1 MYYRLNERVVNSGNY
16 IKDILEARGINNIDE
31 YLNPSK
37 EDLFPADK
45 LKNIDKGVDLLL
57 THLKNISKIFVVVD
71 CDNDGITSAAG
82 LILYINNIYP
92 TANLYWTMHDGKQHG
107 VELSKVEEDT
117 KLVIIPDAGSNQYE
131 EHKELSDRGIDVLV
145 IDHHESEYYSDYAIV
160 INNQMCDYPNKS
172 LSGAGVVYKFLQK
185 LDEVLK
191 IDYADLF
198 LDLAATGIVGDM
210 MLLQDLETRYI
221 VSYGLSHINNFGLKT
236 LIKKQEFSIG
246 DINNIS
252 PNDISFYITPLINA
266 IIRVGTMEEKETLFK
281 SFISGQEL
289 VPSTKRGHKVGD
301 TEVCAEQ
308 AARYGTNCRSRQNKI
323 LDAGVDYLTFKIQK
337 EELNDNQ
344 IIFVRLDEEEEER
357 IPSELTGLIAMK
369 LVQKFGKPTIVTRLG
384 NDNEWSGSLR
394 GLNNSDF
401 SDFKGFLNES
411 GMFTYAEGH
420 ANAAGV
426 KINNSKVDKFIEY
439 SNDKLSNFNFG
450 ETSYIVDYE
459 FNSENLSDIYN
470 MAIHLD
476 EIKSIWGRGS
486 EDPKIAINGLSYTS
500 DDIQV
505 MGRTADTSKITKN
518 GISFIRFKDSIFANK
533 ITKYDYGIIT
543 LIGRV
548 QINEWAGRRSAQVI
562 IEDYEILD
570 DRCSF

>member
-57 THLKNISKIFVVVD
+57 THLKNNSKIYVVVD

-92 TANLYWTMHDGKQHG
+92 NANIYWTMHDGKQHG

-323 LDAGVDYLTFKIQK
+323 LDAGVDYLAFKIQK
-337 EELNDNQ
+337 EELNDNK
-344 IIFVRLDEEEEER
+344 IIFIQLDEEEEER

-394 GLNNSDF
+394 GLNNSEF
-401 SDFKGFLNES
+401 SDFKGFLNDS

-470 MAIHLD
+470 MAIQLD
-476 EIKSIWGRGS
+476 EIKSIWGRGI
-486 EDPKIAINGLSYTS
+486 EEPKIAINGLSYTS
-500 DDIQV
+500 DDIQI
-505 MGRTADTSKITKN
+505 MGRTADTAKISKN
-518 GISFIRFKDSIFANK
+518 GISLIRFKDSAFANEVS
-533 ITKYDYGIIT
+533 KYDYGIIT

-548 QINEWAGRRSAQVI
+548 QINEWAGRKSAQVI

>member
-57 THLKNISKIFVVVD
+57 THLKNNSKIYVVVD

-92 TANLYWTMHDGKQHG
+92 NANIYWTMHDGKQHG
-107 VELSKVEEDT
+107 VELPKVEEDT

-470 MAIHLD
+470 MAIQLD
-476 EIKSIWGRGS
+476 EIKSIWGRGI
-486 EDPKIAINGLSYTS
+486 EEPKIAINGLSYTS

>member
-57 THLKNISKIFVVVD
+57 THLKNNSKIYVVVD

-82 LILYINNIYP
+82 LILYINNICP
-92 TANLYWTMHDGKQHG
+92 NANIYWTMHDGKQHG

-470 MAIHLD
+470 MAIQLD
-476 EIKSIWGRGS
+476 EIKSIWGRGI
-486 EDPKIAINGLSYTS
+486 EEPKIAINGLSYTS

>member
-57 THLKNISKIFVVVD
+57 THLKNNSKIYVVVD
-71 CDNDGITSAAG
+71 CDNDGIASAAG

-92 TANLYWTMHDGKQHG
+92 NANIYWTMHDGKQHG

-301 TEVCAEQ
+301 TEVRAEQ

-470 MAIHLD
+470 MAIQLD
-476 EIKSIWGRGS
+476 EIKSIWGRGI
-486 EDPKIAINGLSYTS
+486 EEPKIAINGLSYTS

>member
-1 MYYRLNERVVNSGNY
+1 MYYRLNEKIADSGNY
-16 IKDILEARGINNIDE
+16 VKDILEARGIDNIDE

-37 EDLFPADK
+37 KDLIPADK
-45 LKNIDKGVDLLL
+45 LKNIDKGVELLL
-57 THLKNISKIFVVVD
+57 KHLNNNSKIYVVVD

-82 LILYINNIYP
+82 LILYINKIFPKANI
-92 TANLYWTMHDGKQHG
+92 YWTMHDGKQHG
-107 VELSKVEEDT
+107 VELSKVEEGT
-117 KLVIIPDAGSNQYE
+117 GLVIIPDAGSNQYD
-131 EHKELSDRGIDVLV
+131 EHKELFDRGIDVLV

-185 LDEVLK
+185 IDEILK
-191 IDYADLF
+191 VDYADEF

-246 DINNIS
+246 DTKNVS
-252 PNDISFYITPLINA
+252 PNAISFYITPLINA
-266 IIRVGTMEEKETLFK
+266 IIRVGTMEEKEILFK
-281 SFISGQEL
+281 SFIDGQAL
-289 VPSTKRGHKVGD
+289 VPSTKRGHKDGD

-323 LDAGVDYLTFKIQK
+323 LDAGVDYLAFKIQK
-337 EELNDNQ
+337 EELNDNK
-344 IIFVRLDEEEEER
+344 IIFIQLDEEEEER

-394 GLNNSDF
+394 GLNNSEF
-401 SDFKGFLNES
+401 SDFKGFLNDS

-426 KINNSKVDKFIEY
+426 KINNSKVNKFIEY
-439 SNDKLSNFNFG
+439 SNSKLADFDFG

-459 FNSENLSDIYN
+459 FNSENLSDIYD
-470 MAIHLD
+470 MALQLD
-476 EIKSIWGRGS
+476 EIKSIWGRGIEEPKVAIS
-486 EDPKIAINGLSYTS
+486 ELSYTS
-500 DDIQV
+500 DDIQI
-505 MGRTADTSKITKN
+505 MGRTADTAKISKN
-518 GISFIRFKDSIFANK
+518 GVSIIRFKDPTFANEVS
-533 ITKYDYGIIT
+533 KYDYGIIT

-548 QINEWAGRRSAQVI
+548 QINEWAGRKSAQVI

>member
-57 THLKNISKIFVVVD
+57 THLKNNSKIYVVVD

-92 TANLYWTMHDGKQHG
+92 NANIYWTMHDGKQHG

-323 LDAGVDYLTFKIQK
+323 LDAGVDYLAFKIQK

-401 SDFKGFLNES
+401 SDFKKFCNDS
-411 GMFTYAEGH
+411 NMFTFAEGH
-420 ANAAGV
+420 ANACGV

-470 MAIHLD
+470 MAIQLD
-476 EIKSIWGRGS
+476 EIKSIWGRGV
-486 EDPKIAINGLSYTS
+486 EEPKIAINGLSYTS

-518 GISFIRFKDSIFANK
+518 GISFIRFKDSIFANE

-562 IEDYEILD
+562 IGDYEILD

>member
-57 THLKNISKIFVVVD
+57 THLKNNSKIYVVVD

-92 TANLYWTMHDGKQHG
+92 NANIYWTMHDGKQHG

-394 GLNNSDF
+394 GLNNSEF
-401 SDFKGFLNES
+401 SDFKGFLNDS

-439 SNDKLSNFNFG
+439 SNSKLADFDFG

-459 FNSENLSDIYN
+459 FNSENLSDIYD
-470 MAIHLD
+470 MALQLD
-476 EIKSIWGRGS
+476 EIKSIWGRGIEEPKVAIS
-486 EDPKIAINGLSYTS
+486 ELSYTS
-500 DDIQV
+500 DDIQI
-505 MGRTADTSKITKN
+505 MGRTADTAKISKN
-518 GISFIRFKDSIFANK
+518 GISLIRFKDSAFANEVS
-533 ITKYDYGIIT
+533 KYDYGIIT

-548 QINEWAGRRSAQVI
+548 QINEWAGRKSAQVI

>member
-57 THLKNISKIFVVVD
+57 THLKNNSKIYVVVD

-92 TANLYWTMHDGKQHG
+92 NANIYWTMHDSKQHG
-107 VELSKVEEDT
+107 VELPKVEEDT

-470 MAIHLD
+470 MAIQLD
-476 EIKSIWGRGS
+476 EIKSIWGRGI
-486 EDPKIAINGLSYTS
+486 EEPKIAINGLSYTS

>member
-57 THLKNISKIFVVVD
+57 THLKNNSKIYVVVD

-92 TANLYWTMHDGKQHG
+92 NANIYWTMHDGKQHG

-236 LIKKQEFSIG
+236 LIKKTGI
-246 DINNIS
+246 
-252 PNDISFYITPLINA
+252 FY
-266 IIRVGTMEEKETLFK
+266 
-281 SFISGQEL
+281 
-289 VPSTKRGHKVGD
+289 
-301 TEVCAEQ
+301 
-308 AARYGTNCRSRQNKI
+308 
-323 LDAGVDYLTFKIQK
+323 
-337 EELNDNQ
+337 
-344 IIFVRLDEEEEER
+344 
-357 IPSELTGLIAMK
+357 
-369 LVQKFGKPTIVTRLG
+369 
-384 NDNEWSGSLR
+384 W
-394 GLNNSDF
+394 
-401 SDFKGFLNES
+401 
-411 GMFTYAEGH
+411 
-420 ANAAGV
+420 
-426 KINNSKVDKFIEY
+426 
-439 SNDKLSNFNFG
+439 
-450 ETSYIVDYE
+450 
-459 FNSENLSDIYN
+459 
-470 MAIHLD
+470 
-476 EIKSIWGRGS
+476 
-486 EDPKIAINGLSYTS
+486 
-500 DDIQV
+500 
-505 MGRTADTSKITKN
+505 
-518 GISFIRFKDSIFANK
+518 
-533 ITKYDYGIIT
+533 
-543 LIGRV
+543 
-548 QINEWAGRRSAQVI
+548 
-562 IEDYEILD
+562 
-570 DRCSF
+570 

>member
-1 MYYRLNERVVNSGNY
+1 MYYRLNEKIADSGNY
-16 IKDILEARGINNIDE
+16 VKDILEARGIDNIDE

-37 EDLFPADK
+37 KDLIPADK
-45 LKNIDKGVDLLL
+45 LKNIDKGVELLL
-57 THLKNISKIFVVVD
+57 KHLNNNSKIYVVVD

-82 LILYINNIYP
+82 LILYINKIFPKANI
-92 TANLYWTMHDGKQHG
+92 YWTMHDGKQHG

-470 MAIHLD
+470 MAIQLD
-476 EIKSIWGRGS
+476 EIKSIWGRGI
-486 EDPKIAINGLSYTS
+486 EEPKIAINGLSYTS

>member
-57 THLKNISKIFVVVD
+57 THLKNNSKIYVVVD

-92 TANLYWTMHDGKQHG
+92 NANIYWTMHDGKQHG

-301 TEVCAEQ
+301 IEVCAEQ

-470 MAIHLD
+470 MAIQLD
-476 EIKSIWGRGS
+476 EIKSIWGRGI
-486 EDPKIAINGLSYTS
+486 EEPKIAINGLSYTS

>member
-57 THLKNISKIFVVVD
+57 THLKNNSKIYVVVD

-92 TANLYWTMHDGKQHG
+92 NANIYWTMHDGKQHG

-323 LDAGVDYLTFKIQK
+323 LDAGVDYLAFKIQK

-470 MAIHLD
+470 MAIQLD
-476 EIKSIWGRGS
+476 EIKSIWGRGI
-486 EDPKIAINGLSYTS
+486 EEPKIAINGLSYTS

-570 DRCSF
+570 DKCSF

>member
-57 THLKNISKIFVVVD
+57 THLKNNSKIYVVVD

-92 TANLYWTMHDGKQHG
+92 NANIYWTMHDGKQHG

-246 DINNIS
+246 DTNNIS

-323 LDAGVDYLTFKIQK
+323 LDAGVDYLAFKIQK

-401 SDFKGFLNES
+401 SDFKKFCNDS
-411 GMFTYAEGH
+411 NMFTFAEGR
-420 ANAAGV
+420 
-426 KINNSKVDKFIEY
+426 
-439 SNDKLSNFNFG
+439 FG
-450 ETSYIVDYE
+450 
-459 FNSENLSDIYN
+459 L
-470 MAIHLD
+470 
-476 EIKSIWGRGS
+476 
-486 EDPKIAINGLSYTS
+486 
-500 DDIQV
+500 
-505 MGRTADTSKITKN
+505 
-518 GISFIRFKDSIFANK
+518 
-533 ITKYDYGIIT
+533 
-543 LIGRV
+543 
-548 QINEWAGRRSAQVI
+548 
-562 IEDYEILD
+562 
-570 DRCSF
+570 

>member
-1 MYYRLNERVVNSGNY
+1 MYYRLNEKIADSGNY
-16 IKDILEARGINNIDE
+16 IKDILEARGIDNIDE

-37 EDLFPADK
+37 KDLIPADK
-45 LKNIDKGVDLLL
+45 LKNIDKGIELLL
-57 THLKNISKIFVVVD
+57 KHLNNNSKIYVVVD
-71 CDNDGITSAAG
+71 CDNDGITSSAG
-82 LILYINNIYP
+82 LILYINKIFPKANI
-92 TANLYWTMHDGKQHG
+92 YWTMHDGKQHG
-107 VELSKVEEDT
+107 VELSKVEEGT
-117 KLVIIPDAGSNQYE
+117 GLVVIPDAGSNQYD
-131 EHKELSDRGIDVLV
+131 EHKELFDRGIDVLV
-145 IDHHESEYYSDYAIV
+145 IDHHESEYYSDYAVV

-185 LDEVLK
+185 MDEILK
-191 IDYADLF
+191 VNYADEF

-246 DINNIS
+246 DTKNVS

-323 LDAGVDYLTFKIQK
+323 LDAGVDYLAFKIQK

-401 SDFKGFLNES
+401 SDFKKFCNDS
-411 GMFTYAEGH
+411 NMFTFAEGR
-420 ANAAGV
+420 
-426 KINNSKVDKFIEY
+426 
-439 SNDKLSNFNFG
+439 FG
-450 ETSYIVDYE
+450 
-459 FNSENLSDIYN
+459 L
-470 MAIHLD
+470 
-476 EIKSIWGRGS
+476 
-486 EDPKIAINGLSYTS
+486 
-500 DDIQV
+500 
-505 MGRTADTSKITKN
+505 
-518 GISFIRFKDSIFANK
+518 
-533 ITKYDYGIIT
+533 
-543 LIGRV
+543 
-548 QINEWAGRRSAQVI
+548 
-562 IEDYEILD
+562 
-570 DRCSF
+570 